1 MAHGT
6 LALPGWS
13 ATVRMPLADRA
24 VSAKAA
30 PPLIQRKAARRE
42 RAIIPVAIG
51 NGNRA
56 MQASG
61 GERQPVVLVAEPQAL
76 PGMWLEDVFTA
87 AGRMV
92 SGPYGTCE
100 VAAAGLEENPPDFAV
115 ISVDLDRGPG
125 FPLACALRRRGI
137 PFVLIAGNTR
147 VPGAFAD
154 APVFDRLSV
163 PGTWSR
169 PWPPPVPSRIARGPA

>member
-1 MAHGT
+1 
-6 LALPGWS
+6 
-13 ATVRMPLADRA
+13 
-24 VSAKAA
+24 
-30 PPLIQRKAARRE
+30 
-42 RAIIPVAIG
+42 
-51 NGNRA
+51 

-87 AGRMV
+87 AGCMV

-147 VPGAFAD
+147 VPGALAD